1 MREEMSRRP
10 TKWPFLAGLLA
21 CVLALLF
28 LMIARSTCEEPSPAP
43 PSSIGKD
50 SSVGGSTDVAMTRD
64 REFVIA
70 GMREINDKM
79 ISSPQTLE
87 QLRTTAS
94 KGVVESQLLLGKRFA
109 VGDGVIKDDEEA
121 IRWFKLASG
130 SIIASL
136 VRRAKGGD
144 VEAMVELGRRYT
156 DGIGLP
162 ADGVVALD
170 WLRKAALKG
179 HIYSQYDLACRLEN
193 GKGAPVDLVEAY
205 AWYNIAAIGLGY
217 AGASRDSLASLHP
230 DITSLGQKRSRELL
244 RQIEEAKAS
253 K

>member
-1 MREEMSRRP
+1 
-10 TKWPFLAGLLA
+10 
-21 CVLALLF
+21 
-28 LMIARSTCEEPSPAP
+28 
-43 PSSIGKD
+43 
-50 SSVGGSTDVAMTRD
+50 
-64 REFVIA
+64 
-70 GMREINDKM
+70 M

-162 ADGVVALD
+162 ADGVV
-170 WLRKAALKG
+170 LKG